1 VTTGRPALKFTEP
14 VSKPGWVENAW
25 LVRLLTAGLVIALVA
40 AAALLVVPRP
50 GESAVVLRAPVPS
63 DPTSIFVGARDV
75 WVASQAA
82 GVVSVLDRASGHVT
96 RTIRTG
102 GAPAR
107 LAGTAGGV
115 WVADAQRAAITP
127 VTARPPRRYRS
138 FAGGADVSDVAMA
151 SGAVWWTSSAE
162 GVVRV
167 RDRGSAQAHMLHVGA
182 RPIAV
187 AADDRWVVVAN
198 SGDGTIARIDA
209 RRRRLAGASLRVG
222 GTPVDVAV
230 QGDIAWVLDAAGR
243 NVSRIDL
250 RTGSRGPLVDVGAQ
264 PVAVAADGDDVY
276 VVSAGERALLR
287 IDATGVKSRT
297 PLGEAPSALALDP
310 AHVWVTDMGD
320 DTVTR
325 YDR

>member
-1 VTTGRPALKFTEP
+1 MTAAV
-14 VSKPGWVENAW
+14 
-25 LVRLLTAGLVIALVA
+25 LTA
-40 AAALLVVPRP
+40 VPRP
-50 GESAVVLRAPVPS
+50 SGSAVVLTAPVPS

-96 RTIRTG
+96 ATIHTG

-107 LAGTAGGV
+107 LAGAAGGV
-115 WVADAQRAAITP
+115 WVADTERASIAP
-127 VTARPPRRYRS
+127 VTARPPQRAGR
-138 FAGGADVSDVAMA
+138 FAGGADVSDVALGA
-151 SGAVWWTSSAE
+151 GAVWWTSSAE

-167 RDRGSAQAHMLHVGA
+167 RDRGSSQARTLGVGA

-198 SGDGTIARIDA
+198 SGDGTLARIDA
-209 RRRRLAGASLRVG
+209 RRRRLAGPALPTG
-222 GTPVDVAV
+222 GTPVDVAL
-230 QGDIAWVLDAAGR
+230 QGDAAWVLDAAGG

-250 RTGSRGPLVDVGAQ
+250 RTGSRGPLIDVGAR

-276 VVSAGERALLR
+276 VVSAGERALVHVDGAAAR
-287 IDATGVKSRT
+287 VEYRT

-310 AHVWVTDMGD
+310 THVWVTDIGD

>member
-1 VTTGRPALKFTEP
+1 MTGRHALKLSEP

-25 LVRLLTAGLVIALVA
+25 VVRILTIGLAIALVTA
-40 AAALLVVPRP
+40 AVLLVVPRP
-50 GESAVVLRAPVPS
+50 SESAVVLTAAVPG
-63 DPTSIFVGARDV
+63 DPSSIFVGARDV

-82 GVVSVLDRASGHVT
+82 GVVSVLDRTSGHVT
-96 RTIRTG
+96 RTIHTG

-115 WVADAQRAAITP
+115 WVADAQRASITP

-151 SGAVWWTSSAE
+151 AGAVWWTSSAE

-167 RDRGSAQAHMLHVGA
+167 RDRGSARTRMLHVGA

-187 AADDRWVVVAN
+187 AADERWVVVAN

-209 RRRRLAGASLRVG
+209 RSRRLAGAPVRVG
-222 GTPVDVAV
+222 GTPVDVALE
-230 QGDIAWVLDAAGR
+230 GDMAWVLDAAGR

-264 PVAVAADGDDVY
+264 PVALAADGDDVY
-276 VVSAGERALLR
+276 VISAGERALLHLH
-287 IDATGVKSRT
+287 ATRVESRT
-297 PLGEAPSALALDP
+297 PLGEVPSALALDP
-310 AHVWVTDMGD
+310 EHVWVTDMGD